1 MNGTDLAENS
11 TQDRTT
17 SGADRRRRGLIAFV
31 PLVLVLGL
39 GALFWSNMDKDP
51 SELPSALVGKPAP
64 TFDLPP
70 LPGHGD
76 GLSDKLLRTGKPTLV
91 NVFASWCVPCRIEH
105 PVLMRLKDEGRT
117 IYGINYKDQPAKAE
131 ALLGEMGDPYTKVG
145 VDRDGRVAIDFGV
158 YGVPETFVI
167 DGTGKIVLRFPGP
180 LTPEILHDRI
190 LPALDAAAG

>member
-51 SELPSALVGKPAP
+51 AELPSALVGKPAP
-64 TFDLPP
+64 AFDLPP

-105 PVLMRLKDEGRT
+105 PVLMRLKDDGRT

-131 ALLGEMGDPYTKVG
+131 ALLTELGDPYTKVG

-167 DGTGKIVLRFPGP
+167 DGAGKILLRFPGP
-180 LTPEILHDRI
+180 LTPEILRDRI